1 MTEYQALDGRIA
13 NHLINGMALSYRRLA
28 NGSMI
33 VIAPNGMKLIFGP
46 EKVKVAEAQ
55 LQSADL
61 PRRSGKGRRSLT
73 SPSPFGSA
81 KTAPQIKNR
90 FGEGGRVN
98 RRKEMTM
105 TDYSTLKIPRAA
117 AAG

>member
-55 LQSADL
+55 LHSAEL
-61 PRRSGKGRRSLT
+61 PRESGREMRRNPLGLQP
-73 SPSPFGSA
+73 PSPNQKPIWRGADSSR
-81 KTAPQIKNR
+81 APSPNTKYSGGQ
-90 FGEGGRVN
+90 GEVVFQ
-98 RRKEMTM
+98 
-105 TDYSTLKIPRAA
+105 
-117 AAG
+117 